1 MLSDFRR
8 HHTILK
14 KEDRKKKKRG
24 QETIPLQLLDIYGTA
39 LTIFGYIFSFLGW
52 DKYLLWENQM
62 A

>member
-1 MLSDFRR
+1 M
-8 HHTILK
+8 K